1 MELLRAPTV
10 EGDVIELIRMAVRE
24 DMGAALVDRTV
35 ELAIP
40 ADLRIEGKIVARRAG
55 VMCGGL
61 LLEPIL
67 REYGRDLRFEILVE
81 DGGRVAVNQAM
92 ARVWGNA
99 RAILSAERTL
109 LNFLG
114 PSFGDCDADGDL
126 CGCDRGCA
134 CRGRR
139 LSIRGRR
146 RRGFGCWI
154 SMRCAVAGA

>member
-1 MELLRAPTV
+1 M
-10 EGDVIELIRMAVRE
+10 
-24 DMGAALVDRTV
+24 
-35 ELAIP
+35 
-40 ADLRIEGKIVARRAG
+40 ARRAG

-81 DGGRVAVNQAM
+81 DGGRVAVNQAI

-114 PSFGDCDADGDL
+114 HLSGTATLTATYVDAIADVRPRAGDCRYTEDDAG
-126 CGCDRGCA
+126 
-134 CRGRR
+134 
-139 LSIRGRR
+139 
-146 RRGFGCWI
+146 I
-154 SMRCAVAGA
+154 SGVR